1 MCENIKITIIVVV
14 LAVSG
19 VFHAAGISDG
29 MNESGGYKEHGIGLL
44 SSFYQFDAAKVKVY
58 GDRSFFNDQGKYQGE
73 HERLENGFVP
83 FKSLEMKRDELEQ
96 LYATNGFN
104 DAVKWRIEE
113 LFRHK
118 HSVRRLLYRSGRYIE
133 TMADIFKE
141 EGLPAGLVYLPF
153 IESGFKTHARSHR
166 SAVGLW
172 QFMAATA
179 RKMGLKVDWW
189 VDERRDP
196 VKSSRAASQY
206 LKYLYKRFG
215 SWNLA
220 LAAYNGGEGR
230 IKKALARAGTRDFW
244 QLRNT
249 SLIAKETK
257 DYVPLYI
264 ASASVAIAPE
274 YFGIGEITYDRPFV
288 FDEVIIREPMSLEA
302 IALFVDEDVA
312 LIRELN
318 PELRRSGTPPNVAE
332 YTLRVPAGKREVFLA
347 SLAGAHRVE
356 EQYVKLYEV
365 QYGDTVAKIARSIGA
380 SVEKLL
386 DMNGLGSKAHIV
398 AGEKILVPREG
409 RWYPNNYGASYI

>member
-14 LAVSG
+14 LALSA

-29 MNESGGYKEHGIGLL
+29 MNETIGYEEQGITLL
-44 SSFYQFDAAKVKVY
+44 SSFYQFDAAGY
-58 GDRSFFNDQGKYQGE
+58 GDKSLFNDQGQYQEQHGG
-73 HERLENGFVP
+73 LENGFVS

-96 LYATNGFN
+96 LYATHGFN
-104 DAVKWRIEE
+104 DSVKWRIEE
-113 LFRHK
+113 LSRHK

-153 IESGFKTHARSHR
+153 IESGFKTHARSHK
-166 SAVGLW
+166 SAVGPW

-196 VKSSRAASQY
+196 VKSSRAASKY
-206 LKYLYKRFG
+206 LKYLHKRFG

-230 IKKALARAGTRDFW
+230 IKKALAKAGASDFW

-264 ASASVAIAPE
+264 ASASIAIAPE
-274 YFGIGEITYDRPFV
+274 HFGIGEITYERPFV
-288 FDEVIIREPMSLEA
+288 FDEVIIREPISLEA
-302 IALFVDEDVA
+302 IARFAGADVT
-312 LIRELN
+312 LIKELN
-318 PELRRSGTPPNVAE
+318 PELRRSGTPPNVSE

-347 SLAGAHRVE
+347 SLSGAHKVE

-365 QYGDTVAKIARSIGA
+365 QHGDTVAKIAQSIGA
-380 SVEKLL
+380 SVDKII
-386 DMNGLGSKAHIV
+386 DMNGLGRKALIV
-398 AGEKILVPREG
+398 AGEKILVPHEG